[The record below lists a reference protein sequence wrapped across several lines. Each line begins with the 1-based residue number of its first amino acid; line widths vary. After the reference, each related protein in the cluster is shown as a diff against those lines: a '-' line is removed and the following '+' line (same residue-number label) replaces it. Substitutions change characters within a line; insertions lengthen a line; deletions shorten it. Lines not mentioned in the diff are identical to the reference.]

1 MIITT
6 IEIIALCWIGYNGWR
21 VFSSQRNSIKVGAE
35 VQAKCPHDFSFQ
47 SYLKVREYYLKLSP
61 AHEKYEV
68 SGNDLMKDAV
78 IDVWETAGFQ
88 SVRHKY
94 RVTEMLTN
102 ERMKLVSENSKV
114 KTLGLFKGESR
125 SEVEFRFHPTSD
137 GKTNLGLT
145 IQVVFPNW
153 LRHFMA
159 RLFFTEAI
167 WRSHALEEMNALA
180 RVMEEQFCE
189 TEAA

>member
-6 IEIIALCWIGYNGWR
+6 IEIIALCWVGYNGWR
-21 VFSSQRNSIKVGAE
+21 VFLSNRNSVKVGAE
-35 VQAKCPHDFSFQ
+35 VQAECPHDFAFQ
-47 SYLKVREYYLKLSP
+47 TYLKVSEYYLQLSP

-68 SGNDLMKDAV
+68 SGNNPLKDAV

-88 SVRHKY
+88 SVKHKY
-94 RVTEMLTN
+94 RVTEMKTS
-102 ERMKLVSENSKV
+102 ERMKLVSEKSNV

-145 IQVVFPNW
+145 IQIVFPNW
-153 LRHFMA
+153 FRHFMA

-167 WRSHALEEMNALA
+167 WNTHALEEMNALA
-180 RVMEEQFCE
+180 RIMEQQFYE
-189 TEAA
+189 TKSA